1 MSQRQ
6 IYKKKISMGVHGA
19 ILCHHQNF
27 FFLNLKLNVLL
38 CNTLRRGAAVAQQ
51 IEQVY

>member
-1 MSQRQ
+1 
-6 IYKKKISMGVHGA
+6 MGHFYA
-19 ILCHHQNF
+19 SINIF
-27 FFLNLKLNVLL
+27 FFFFFKLNVLL